1 MRPAA
6 GRAERR
12 PAAGVAQAPQDKDS
26 AMRATWKAG
35 LAGMAL
41 LLAIAPPGTAA
52 AVEVSKYQAAEGHR
66 MLDGLG
72 MTAAQLRGA
81 PLHNEIGERIGR
93 IKTALVSENGVIA
106 GLGVE
111 IGGMLGIGAKDILL
125 HFDQVYREGDRI
137 MTRLSEAQL
146 EAQPRWDD

>member
-1 MRPAA
+1 
-6 GRAERR
+6 
-12 PAAGVAQAPQDKDS
+12 
-26 AMRATWKAG
+26 MRATWKAG

-52 AVEVSKYQAAEGHR
+52 AVEVSHQEAEGHR
-66 MLDGLG
+66 MVDGLG
-72 MTAAQLRGA
+72 MTAAQIRGA
-81 PLHNEIGERIGR
+81 ALHSEVGERIGR
-93 IKTALVSENGVIA
+93 IKTVLVSEHGVLA

-111 IGGMLGIGAKDILL
+111 IGGILGIGAKDILL